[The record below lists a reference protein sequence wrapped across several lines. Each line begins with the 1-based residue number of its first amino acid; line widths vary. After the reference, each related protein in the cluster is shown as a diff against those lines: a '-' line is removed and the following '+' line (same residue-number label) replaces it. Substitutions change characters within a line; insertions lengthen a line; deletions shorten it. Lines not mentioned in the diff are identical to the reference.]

1 MIKEEQYTTSINVGT
16 FSTRQEAE
24 AQLDYLRKKYGFSE
38 ENSYVNGTTVTVE
51 IEKSVTDDSYYYEM
65 VDALKKEKQ
74 NLMNKYKM
82 VSESRKNDKGET
94 VPEKCDKC
102 GGKVSVQIHGE
113 PVFVCEKCGKYFGTM
128 PFNIKEGKMKTI
140 SIKESQLRK
149 IVQETINESIE
160 ELIYNKS
167 DSYNTVEDELYD
179 VFRGEIDY
187 LYNEGVISYDDSH
200 IIAMANGKIPVP
212 YQDLIESVLYDYAS
226 TLSKDAMNALKI
238 YLAQGNSDKDIKGA
252 ADRAVKEYAKNC
264 HEMNFGFST
273 IKESTLRKIIYESI
287 SNILNE
293 YYDFDDEDEPTT
305 YGIGTLVYKIDKD
318 EISDYEGMDAD
329 NGDDFNSIPEAVEVI
344 KQMCTYRKN
353 SVEWDIRYANNWIPI
368 FYVYDKITGD
378 RVDNNLYISKND
390 IQYKQ
395 HFNPIGTKIIA
406 L

>member
-1 MIKEEQYTTSINVGT
+1 MKKMIKEEQHTTSINVGT
-16 FSTRQEAE
+16 FRTRQEAE

-74 NLMNKYKM
+74 NIMNRYKM
-82 VSESRKNDKGET
+82 VSEK
-94 VPEKCDKC
+94 
-102 GGKVSVQIHGE
+102 
-113 PVFVCEKCGKYFGTM
+113 
-128 PFNIKEGKMKTI
+128 KMNNKLTI
-140 SIKESQLRK
+140 SESK
-149 IVQETINESIE
+149 IAKIICETIE

-167 DSYNTVEDELYD
+167 DSYSTVEDELYD

-238 YLAQGNSDKDIKGA
+238 YLKQGNTDKDIKGA

-264 HEMNFGFST
+264 HEMNFGFSRIT
-273 IKESTLRKIIYESI
+273 ESTLRKIISESI

-293 YYDFDDEDEPTT
+293 YYDFDEEDEPTT

-395 HFNPIGTKIIA
+395 YFNPIGTKIIA